1 MRDIDHGKPSK
12 EFSLHLTLL
21 SSDIIKSSVG
31 ETSKLSVSCDI
42 SEVPKVNCTI
52 IFSRQNQDL
61 GPIGSI
67 KFSKNRP
74 VASAFVNLSEVSFD
88 ELKDLLCLP
97 NSPRPAS
104 FFLSTSRYLEGN
116 TLVLIRLMKLFETL
130 VLASKSTSGCYIDQK

>member
-1 MRDIDHGKPSK
+1 MHDVEHGNPTR

-21 SSDIIKSSVG
+21 SSDIIKSSAR
-31 ETSKLSVSCDI
+31 EASKISISCDI

-74 VASAFVNLSEVSFD
+74 IASAFVNLSEESFD
-88 ELKDLLCLP
+88 ELKDLLCLSV
-97 NSPRPAS
+97 SPRPAS
-104 FFLSTSRYLEGN
+104 FFLSTSKYLEGN
-116 TLVLIRLMKLFETL
+116 NGEAKMRNSGLSLEIYDLSWRYPVL
-130 VLASKSTSGCYIDQK
+130 

>member
-1 MRDIDHGKPSK
+1 MRDVEHGNPTQ

-21 SSDIIKSSVG
+21 SSDIIKSG
-31 ETSKLSVSCDI
+31 AREASKISISCDI

-74 VASAFVNLSEVSFD
+74 IASAFVNLSEDSFD
-88 ELKDLLCLP
+88 ELKNLLCLSV
-97 NSPRPAS
+97 SPRLAS
-104 FFLSTSRYLEGN
+104 FFLNTSKYLEGN
-116 TLVLIRLMKLFETL
+116 NGEAKMRNSGLSLEIYDLSWRYPVL
-130 VLASKSTSGCYIDQK
+130 

>member
-1 MRDIDHGKPSK
+1 MRDVEHGNPIR

-21 SSDIIKSSVG
+21 SSDVIKSSAR
-31 ETSKLSVSCDI
+31 EASKISISCDI

-74 VASAFVNLSEVSFD
+74 IASAFVNLSEESFD
-88 ELKDLLCLP
+88 ELKDLLCLSV
-97 NSPRPAS
+97 SPRPAS
-104 FFLSTSRYLEGN
+104 FFLSTSKYLEGN
-116 TLVLIRLMKLFETL
+116 NGEATMRNSGLSLEIYDLSWRYPVL
-130 VLASKSTSGCYIDQK
+130 

>member
-1 MRDIDHGKPSK
+1 MRDVEHGSPTR

-21 SSDIIKSSVG
+21 SSDIIKSSAR
-31 ETSKLSVSCDI
+31 EASKISISCDI

-74 VASAFVNLSEVSFD
+74 VASAFVNLPEESFD
-88 ELKDLLCLP
+88 ELKDLLCLSV
-97 NSPRPAS
+97 SPRPAS
-104 FFLSTSRYLEGN
+104 FFLSTSKYLEGN
-116 TLVLIRLMKLFETL
+116 NGEAKMRNSGLSLEIYDLSWRYPVL
-130 VLASKSTSGCYIDQK
+130 

>member
-1 MRDIDHGKPSK
+1 MRDVEHGNPTR

-21 SSDIIKSSVG
+21 SSDIIKSG
-31 ETSKLSVSCDI
+31 AKEASKISISCDI

-74 VASAFVNLSEVSFD
+74 IASAFVNLSEESFD
-88 ELKDLLCLP
+88 ELKDLLCLSV
-97 NSPRPAS
+97 SPRPAS
-104 FFLSTSRYLEGN
+104 FFLSTSKYLEGN
-116 TLVLIRLMKLFETL
+116 NGEATMRNSGLSLEIYDLSWRYPVL
-130 VLASKSTSGCYIDQK
+130 

>member
-1 MRDIDHGKPSK
+1 MRDVEHGNPTR

-21 SSDIIKSSVG
+21 SSDIIKSSAR
-31 ETSKLSVSCDI
+31 EASKISISCDI

-74 VASAFVNLSEVSFD
+74 IASAFVNLSEESFD
-88 ELKDLLCLP
+88 ELKDLLCLSV
-97 NSPRPAS
+97 SPRPAS
-104 FFLSTSRYLEGN
+104 FFLSTSKYLEGN
-116 TLVLIRLMKLFETL
+116 NGEATLRNSGLTL
-130 VLASKSTSGCYIDQK
+130 EIYNLSWRYPIL

>member
-1 MRDIDHGKPSK
+1 MRDVEHGNPTR

-21 SSDIIKSSVG
+21 SSDIIKSG
-31 ETSKLSVSCDI
+31 AREASKISISCDI

-67 KFSKNRP
+67 KFSKSRP
-74 VASAFVNLSEVSFD
+74 IASAFVNLSEDSFD
-88 ELKDLLCLP
+88 ELKDLLCLSV
-97 NSPRPAS
+97 SPRPAS

-116 TLVLIRLMKLFETL
+116 NGEATMRN
-130 VLASKSTSGCYIDQK
+130 SGLSLEIYDLSWRYPIL

>member
-1 MRDIDHGKPSK
+1 MPDIGQGKPIK

-21 SSDIIKSSVG
+21 SSDIIKSG
-31 ETSKLSVSCDI
+31 MRGTSKISVSCDI
-42 SEVPKVNCTI
+42 SEIPKVNCTV

-74 VASAFVNLSEVSFD
+74 VASAFVNLSEISFD

-104 FFLSTSRYLEGN
+104 FFLKTSQYLEGSN
-116 TLVLIRLMKLFETL
+116 GEGTMRN
-130 VLASKSTSGCYIDQK
+130 SGLSIEIYDLSWRYPIL

>member
-1 MRDIDHGKPSK
+1 MRDVEHRNPTR

-21 SSDIIKSSVG
+21 SSDIIKSSAR
-31 ETSKLSVSCDI
+31 EASKISISCDI

-74 VASAFVNLSEVSFD
+74 IASAFVNLSEESFD
-88 ELKDLLCLP
+88 ELKDLLCLSV
-97 NSPRPAS
+97 SPRPAS
-104 FFLSTSRYLEGN
+104 FFLSTSKYLEGN
-116 TLVLIRLMKLFETL
+116 NGEAKMRNSGLSLEIYDLSWRYPVL
-130 VLASKSTSGCYIDQK
+130 

>member
-1 MRDIDHGKPSK
+1 MRDVEHGSPTR

-21 SSDIIKSSVG
+21 SSDIIKSSAR
-31 ETSKLSVSCDI
+31 EASKISISCDI

-74 VASAFVNLSEVSFD
+74 VASAFVNLSEESFD
-88 ELKDLLCLP
+88 ELKDLLCLSV
-97 NSPRPAS
+97 SPRPAS
-104 FFLSTSRYLEGN
+104 FFLSTSHYLEGN
-116 TLVLIRLMKLFETL
+116 NGEAKMRNSGLSLEIYDLSWRYPVL
-130 VLASKSTSGCYIDQK
+130 

>member
-1 MRDIDHGKPSK
+1 MRDVEHGNPTR

-21 SSDIIKSSVG
+21 SSDIIKSSAR
-31 ETSKLSVSCDI
+31 EASKISISCDI

-74 VASAFVNLSEVSFD
+74 IASAFVNLSEESFD
-88 ELKDLLCLP
+88 ELKDLLCLSV
-97 NSPRPAS
+97 SPRPAS
-104 FFLSTSRYLEGN
+104 FFLSTSKYLEGN
-116 TLVLIRLMKLFETL
+116 NGETKMRNSGLSLEIYDLSWRYPVL
-130 VLASKSTSGCYIDQK
+130 

>member
-1 MRDIDHGKPSK
+1 MRDVEHGDPTR

-21 SSDIIKSSVG
+21 SSDIIKSSAR
-31 ETSKLSVSCDI
+31 EASKISISCDI

-74 VASAFVNLSEVSFD
+74 IASAFVNLSEESFD
-88 ELKDLLCLP
+88 ELRDLLCLSV
-97 NSPRPAS
+97 SPRPAS
-104 FFLSTSRYLEGN
+104 FFLSNSKYLEGN
-116 TLVLIRLMKLFETL
+116 NGEAKMRNSGLSLEIYDLSWRYPVL
-130 VLASKSTSGCYIDQK
+130 